1 MEISSR
7 LRVVRGL
14 AVIGG
19 ACYLQTMTAKLRRAA
34 ASSFLALT
42 LALSCLGA
50 DGNVEA
56 NRIRQTALETIL
68 SVRRA
73 IFKTKASYLGQVDG
87 QIRELMAADAS
98 SSGDAEAPD
107 PARLQDMIRRGVRL
121 QYLESERVRTLQSM
135 QELTTEMVALQA
147 ELDRVR
153 SSLDKSRQIMEGRWV
168 VTIMPM
174 GTRGDVFLSQNGT
187 ILTGDY
193 TLDNGQQG
201 SLQGLFVKD
210 QVVLERI
217 DANYGKM
224 GRFEGTLSKDRTSV
238 KGTWYSYDL
247 SSGQPVTG
255 AFTMDKVQE
264 DQGP

>member
-1 MEISSR
+1 
-7 LRVVRGL
+7 
-14 AVIGG
+14 
-19 ACYLQTMTAKLRRAA
+19 MTAELRRIV
-34 ASSFLALT
+34 ASSFLALA
-42 LALSCLGA
+42 LALSCPGA

-68 SVRRA
+68 SARRA
-73 IFKTKASYLGQVDG
+73 IFKTRVSYLGQVDG
-87 QIRELMAADAS
+87 QIRELMASDS
-98 SSGDAEAPD
+98 SAGGDSEAPD

-135 QELTTEMVALQA
+135 QELTTELAALQA

-153 SSLDKSRQIMEGRWV
+153 SSLDKSRQIMEGHWV

-174 GTRGDVFLSQNGT
+174 GTRGDIFVSQNGT

-193 TLDNGQQG
+193 TLDNSQHG

-217 DANYGKM
+217 DATYGKM
-224 GRFEGTLSKDRTSV
+224 GRFEGTVSKDRMSV

-247 SSGQPVTG
+247 ASGQPVTG

-264 DQGP
+264 DQAP